1 LLVQVESSDV
11 VSSPERGEEVGRAVA
26 AGATGVVLSDAS
38 GDGSQLYEAAVRLK
52 GLLRGRAPLL
62 LLDRIDIAQAAD
74 ADGVLL
80 TDKGRTEHFLGC
92 SISFHASAKQA
103 F

>member
-1 LLVQVESSDV
+1 MALPALLVQVESSDV
-11 VSSPERGEEVGRAVA
+11 VSNTERGEEVGRAVS
-26 AGATGVVLSDAS
+26 AGVTGVILSDAS
-38 GDGSQLYEAAVRLK
+38 GDGGQLYEAAVRLK

-80 TDKGRTEHFLGC
+80 TDRGRHGSSGNTFFRL
-92 SISFHASAKQA
+92 
-103 F
+103 